1 MSYKPVL
8 QYIEVHLGTKNGLI
22 RLFYYHVSHYPVE
35 TVLEKI
41 AKLPK
46 FLQADLKKLAANLE
60 SLECLMRAPFPD
72 DDDEG
77 NNAEEDKV
85 EIENERSSEVDP
97 VSILVTAPSYESL
110 LEAGNAG
117 KGNFA
122 FSTLSPGVY

>member
-1 MSYKPVL
+1 MFQMETDMMQMFSDLSDIPVDTDK
-8 QYIEVHLGTKNGLI
+8 E
-22 RLFYYHVSHYPVE
+22 
-35 TVLEKI
+35 
-41 AKLPK
+41 
-46 FLQADLKKLAANLE
+46 
-60 SLECLMRAPFPD
+60 
-72 DDDEG
+72 EG
-77 NNAEEDKV
+77 GEAFDYSKM